1 MSSLFR
7 VNLSGDSEF
16 TSLNRCPPGFLNFP
30 STPFLSWG
38 KPRRLYLY
46 CKAVENFWEWLRAQ
60 KGCPGPGV
68 SPFPSLLMPLPCL
81 ELPFCLQTAL
91 LVDFTQFSWSG
102 IQISDAY
109 LERAWGS
116 QLVTTPHC
124 HRLPRKMLWDPKS
137 FKDSPGLS
145 PYCYYKLNLAN
156 GRREGNKSQE
166 EVH

>member
-1 MSSLFR
+1 MPSWIPQ
-7 VNLSGDSEF
+7 LSF
-16 TSLNRCPPGFLNFP
+16 HAFP
-30 STPFLSWG
+30 VLG
-38 KPRRLYLY
+38 KTQEAVPLLQGCWKLLGMTQGTEGLPRP
-46 CKAVENFWEWLRAQ
+46 C
-60 KGCPGPGV
+60 V
-68 SPFPSLLMPLPCL
+68 SPFPSLLMSLPCL